1 MELNN
6 NQQGNLPLNFSLNDA
21 RDITCECGNKIFMPG
36 YTFKKV
42 SRLITGG
49 AKDAIVP
56 IELYLCTAC
65 GKPLQELLPEDMKDK
80 SNIIE

>member
-1 MELNN
+1 MQNG
-6 NQQGNLPLNFSLNDA
+6 QTDGKLPINFSLNDA
-21 RDITCECGNKIFMPG
+21 RDISCECGNGVFMPG
-36 YTFKKV
+36 YRFKKV